1 MTNNNTHKGNEMFEK
16 LTSEDLIADMDNYND
31 ALEMAEA
38 QLELEMIEAG
48 EVEENYEHGDYRD
61 ELLQDEL
68 DMIDEFE
75 DDDLIDSVVSFDD
88 MLNGFNQFDDQRD
101 FDFYDS

>member
-16 LTSEDLIADMDNYND
+16 LTSEDLVADMDNYND

-48 EVEENYEHGDYRD
+48 EVEDNYEHGDYRD
-61 ELLQDEL
+61 ELVQDGGDCDVPYKE
-68 DMIDEFE
+68 ENKGPRNE
-75 DDDLIDSVVSFDD
+75 AV
-88 MLNGFNQFDDQRD
+88 GR
-101 FDFYDS
+101 